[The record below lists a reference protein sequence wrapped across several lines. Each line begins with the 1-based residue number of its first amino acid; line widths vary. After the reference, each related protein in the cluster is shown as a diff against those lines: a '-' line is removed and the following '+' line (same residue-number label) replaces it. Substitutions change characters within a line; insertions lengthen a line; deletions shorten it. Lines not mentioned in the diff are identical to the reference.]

1 MRKTLPFWMIGL
13 LSPALSMAPSM
24 IKPIRKV
31 KAETISMPTTTAST
45 CLKNVFIRFYWIEL
59 MSIGMGWGGFGE
71 AGVAKQS

>member
-1 MRKTLPFWMIGL
+1 
-13 LSPALSMAPSM
+13 MAPSM

-71 AGVAKQS
+71 TGVAKQA